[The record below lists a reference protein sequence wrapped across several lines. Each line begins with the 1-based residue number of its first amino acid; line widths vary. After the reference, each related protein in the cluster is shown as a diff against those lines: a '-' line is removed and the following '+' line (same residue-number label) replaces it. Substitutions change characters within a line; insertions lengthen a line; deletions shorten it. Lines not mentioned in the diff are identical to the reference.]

1 MLRRTTAARNAF
13 PQILT
18 PTSNQTFNL
27 SSTAVLTCHVHDLGD
42 HHVTW
47 FKIDPSTSVSEPLA
61 VGEQLFTTDKRYSV
75 SSYSTSALDSVWSL
89 EIYQLS
95 LADEGTFLCKIANRR
110 ASVSI
115 AIHLHVQSPMNLWPS
130 YLYVEPGTHVR
141 MNCTIM
147 ISHET
152 SSLPPILWHFVSNQM
167 NRTKPDDVH
176 IRKRLMNSSL
186 ISFLI
191 IHHARTVHSGIWTC
205 AYKRQ
210 RRSARLIVD
219 PGLASRSRHT
229 HKSLFL
235 LP

>member
-95 LADEGTFLCKIANRR
+95 LADEGTFLCKIANRTREREHRHSPSRPITHESLAELSLRR
-110 ASVSI
+110 A
-115 AIHLHVQSPMNLWPS
+115 
-130 YLYVEPGTHVR
+130 R
-141 MNCTIM
+141 
-147 ISHET
+147 
-152 SSLPPILWHFVSNQM
+152 
-167 NRTKPDDVH
+167 
-176 IRKRLMNSSL
+176 
-186 ISFLI
+186 
-191 IHHARTVHSGIWTC
+191 HARANELHHHDQSRNLVPSTDPLAFRLQPDEPNQARRCTHSQT
-205 AYKRQ
+205 ADEQQSHLVLNY
-210 RRSARLIVD
+210 S
-219 PGLASRSRHT
+219 SRSNR
-229 HKSLFL
+229 SLGHMDVRLQASTAFSAIDR
-235 LP
+235 